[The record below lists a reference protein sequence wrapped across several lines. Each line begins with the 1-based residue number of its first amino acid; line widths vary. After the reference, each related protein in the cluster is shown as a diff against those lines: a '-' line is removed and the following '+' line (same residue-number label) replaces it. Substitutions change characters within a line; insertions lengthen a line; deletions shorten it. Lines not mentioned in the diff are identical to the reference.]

1 MTFEA
6 VFGALDRRLAATSPC
21 PPAGALL
28 RPVAE
33 DCLGMVRAY
42 RADAAT
48 FAGRSDPVN
57 ALAAVTYALGWLD
70 AAVALGLA
78 GGRGPDCPPPTGVV
92 PADRAGQLDEKSRR
106 YAAMLEGAVAAARP
120 APDPASPARG
130 AAEAVL
136 RVARCCSVLGGAR
149 LDSDQEAAL
158 ALLSY
163 GYGWLD
169 AGVRAG
175 LVGIAGDRS
184 LFAV

>member
-1 MTFEA
+1 MTLAAAFEA
-6 VFGALDRRLAATSPC
+6 LDLRLAATSPC

-28 RPVAE
+28 EPAAE

-48 FAGRSDPVN
+48 FAGRGDFVN
-57 ALAAVTYALGWLD
+57 ALAAVTYAFGWLD

-78 GGRGPDCPPPTGVV
+78 GGGGPDCPPLTGVV
-92 PADRAGQLDEKSRR
+92 PADRAEQLDEKSRR
-106 YAAMLEGAVAAARP
+106 YAAMLEGAVAAAAP
-120 APDPASPARG
+120 APDPASPARD

-136 RVARCCSVLGGAR
+136 RVARCCSILGRAR
-149 LDSDQEAAL
+149 LDSDQETAL
-158 ALLSY
+158 SLLSY

-169 AGVRAG
+169 AGVRVG
-175 LVGIAGDRS
+175 LVAIAGDRS